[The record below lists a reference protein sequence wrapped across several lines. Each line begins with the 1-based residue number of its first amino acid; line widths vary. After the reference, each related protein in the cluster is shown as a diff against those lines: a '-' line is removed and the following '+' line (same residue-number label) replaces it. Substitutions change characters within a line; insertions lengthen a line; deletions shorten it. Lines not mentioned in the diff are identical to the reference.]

1 MPPTTA
7 ATRRKKFLSGEFG
20 GPGDAGDG
28 SAFMLSNL
36 MIVSEDGSKKTTFS
50 EPKVSRNREAGGG
63 GGGGKGSMVG
73 RHMRKLRSYLAPT
86 IECVGWRRRLESPRL
101 RWHD

>member
-50 EPKVSRNREAGGG
+50 EPKVSRNHREAAAE
-63 GGGGKGSMVG
+63 KG
-73 RHMRKLRSYLAPT
+73 A
-86 IECVGWRRRLESPRL
+86 W
-101 RWHD
+101 